1 MTQIAL
7 LLITLPP
14 QQLVMVTLLI
24 STMALEQLAVPRQI
38 PIVLKLTYTATAI
51 LPPAPSLSSITPNTF
66 YLTSGNDGTVKLTGS
81 NSPTPLSSI
90 TNVYVD
96 LNNNGQLDTGNAE
109 ECRDLT
115 LDPSTSSGAS
125 TATLICTMPSDVY
138 RESLRLSTTAGTYPI
153 RLIYSGGDIA
163 TNLTYSYKE
172 PSRTIPADST
182 INLPSSGSSS
192 STNRQL
198 SICTNGVG
206 SNNDCLVDI
215 DTNMI
220 PIKYVGTHKEP
231 KWVVVTNA
239 EQANNTGLW
248 YNYSVGNTAT
258 EGGGAKWA
266 NAVTVT
272 ADSLAEYQQAM
283 TGTNPN
289 VEVDNND
296 ILGYWTYIPR
306 YAYEVQR
313 RDATD
318 RVVAPQNFA
327 IEFQTADEK
336 NVPAK
341 SCNANI
347 TEASQMWVNRPIGDG
362 STNEENA
369 GPNSSN
375 VLAKDYRTNCNI
387 SRTYTS
393 GTSQNPNSSTT
404 WATHPA
410 FSWLDSNGNGE
421 ELNGLWVGKYE
432 TTGKITAP
440 TVKPNQHANIY
451 EYIGNFYLAA
461 KSIGVYDPNNVG
473 GGDSVSSTDSAH
485 RPNLADEL
493 TQNYH
498 HLNTATSHMLKNS
511 EWGAITYLA
520 HSAYG
525 AGINDSYT
533 MKTNVNKNG
542 AYPSTGHDAD
552 GASSRYGITGC
563 GPVSAGSTG
572 SYSDGTPLDENTIE
586 SPTACSTTNTER
598 SYNGNLGLLSSTTNT
613 IYGLYDLSGG
623 ASEYVAGN
631 YTTSTTQTSGS
642 TTYFSTKATEPYV
655 DLYKTSNGFGTK
667 PSWSSGSSA
676 FRYNY
681 DVCTFGTCGGSSTY
695 ETNTAQS
702 VSGNNQSWGGSGSY
716 FVYSS
721 SPWFSRGGDSVISSA
736 SPFYAGRSSGTYYTS
751 YGFRSAL
758 LARPS
763 GQ

>member
-283 TGTNPN
+283 AGTNPN
-289 VEVDNND
+289 IEVDNND
-296 ILGYWTYIPR
+296 VLGYWTYIPR

-313 RDATD
+313 RDAVD
-318 RVVAPQNFA
+318 KPVDSQDFNIV
-327 IEFQTADEK
+327 FQTANEK
-336 NVPAK
+336 NTPLP
-341 SCNANI
+341 
-347 TEASQMWVNRPIGDG
+347 TT
-362 STNEENA
+362 ST
-369 GPNSSN
+369 GTDH
-375 VLAKDYRTNCNI
+375 KDYRESNQ
-387 SRTYTS
+387 SHRTYTP
-393 GTSQNPNSSTT
+393 GTSDNPNNSTT

-410 FSWLDSNGNGE
+410 FSWGNK
-421 ELNGLWVGKYE
+421 ELNGLWIGKYE

-440 TVKPNQHANIY
+440 TVKPNQHANIS

-473 GGDSVSSTDSAH
+473 GGDSASSTSSAH

-493 TQNYH
+493 TQNSH

-525 AGINDSYT
+525 AGINTSIAYD
-533 MKTNVNKNG
+533 TNVQRNS
-542 AYPSTGHDAD
+542 AYPNSSADAD
-552 GASSRYGITGC
+552 GTSSRYSITGC
-563 GPVSAGSTG
+563 GPASANETSSRNT
-572 SYSDGTPLDENTIE
+572 YSDGTPLNADTIE
-586 SPTACSTTNTER
+586 SSTACSTTNAER
-598 SYNGNLGLLSSTTNT
+598 SYNGNLGVLASTTNNT
-613 IYGLYDLSGG
+613 YGIYDTSGG
-623 ASEYVAGN
+623 AYEYMASS
-631 YTTSTTQTSGS
+631 YTTTNQSYSDSYFTTRANT
-642 TTYFSTKATEPYV
+642 PYV

-676 FRYNY
+676 WYYNY
-681 DVCTFGTCGGSSTY
+681 DVCTFETCGGSSTF
-695 ETNTAQS
+695 ETNTQQS
-702 VSGNNQSWGGSGSY
+702 VSGYYQSWGGSHSN
-716 FVYSS
+716 FVDSS
-721 SPWFSRGGDSVISSA
+721 GPWFGRGGGSGNGDA
-736 SPFYAGRSSGTYYTS
+736 SPVYTNSDGGYSGAGS
-751 YGFRSAL
+751 GFRSAL
-758 LARPS
+758 LA
-763 GQ
+763 Q

>member
-231 KWVVVTNA
+231 KWVVVTNE

-283 TGTNPN
+283 AGTNPN
-289 VEVDNND
+289 IEVDNND
-296 ILGYWTYIPR
+296 VLGYWTYIPR

-313 RDATD
+313 RDAVD
-318 RVVAPQNFA
+318 KPVDSQDFNIV
-327 IEFQTADEK
+327 FQTANEK
-336 NVPAK
+336 NTPLP
-341 SCNANI
+341 
-347 TEASQMWVNRPIGDG
+347 TT
-362 STNEENA
+362 ST
-369 GPNSSN
+369 GTDH
-375 VLAKDYRTNCNI
+375 KDYRESNQ
-387 SRTYTS
+387 SHRTYTP

-410 FSWLDSNGNGE
+410 FSWGNT

-451 EYIGNFYLAA
+451 QYIGEFYTAA
-461 KSIGVYDPNNVG
+461 KHIGAYDPNNVG
-473 GGDSVSSTDSAH
+473 GNNVTGTDGTTLSASGNWNSLH
-485 RPNLADEL
+485 NLS
-493 TQNYH
+493 
-498 HLNTATSHMLKNS
+498 TATSHMLKNS

-525 AGINDSYT
+525 AGINDSYAR
-533 MKTNVNKNG
+533 MTNVNKNG
-542 AYPSTGHDAD
+542 AYPSTGNDAD
-552 GASSRYGITGC
+552 GEDVNSRYGITGC
-563 GPVSAGSTG
+563 GPVSTGSTS

-598 SYNGNLGLLSSTTNT
+598 AYNGNLGVLASTTNNT
-613 IYGLYDLSGG
+613 YGIYDTSGG
-623 ASEYVAGN
+623 AYEYVAGN

-667 PSWSSGSSA
+667 PSWSSGSSSWY
-676 FRYNY
+676 YNY
-681 DVCTFGTCGGSSTY
+681 DVCTFETCGGSSTF
-695 ETNTAQS
+695 ETNTQQS
-702 VSGNNQSWGGSGSY
+702 VSGSNQSWGGSYSGY
-716 FVYSS
+716 VYSS
-721 SPWFSRGGDSVISSA
+721 GPWFYRGGNSSYSYA
-736 SPFYAGRSSGTYYTS
+736 SPFYTNGTGGYSDTRN
-751 YGFRSAL
+751 GFRSAL
-758 LARPS
+758 LAHPS

>member
-283 TGTNPN
+283 AGTNPN

-318 RVVAPQNFA
+318 RVVAPQDFN
-327 IEFQTADEK
+327 IIFQTAAEK
-336 NVPAK
+336 NTPAT

-347 TEASQMWVNRPIGDG
+347 TEASQMWVNQPTGTD
-362 STNEENA
+362 STNEDNA

-375 VLAKDYRTNCNI
+375 VLAKDYRTGCNI
-387 SRTYTS
+387 DRTYKP
-393 GTSQNPNSSTT
+393 GTAENPNSSTT

-421 ELNGLWVGKYE
+421 ELNGLWIGKYE

-440 TVKPNQHANIY
+440 TVKPNQHANIS

-461 KSIGVYDPNNVG
+461 KSIGNEDTNNVG
-473 GGDSVSSTDSAH
+473 GGSSSTSDVG
-485 RPNLADEL
+485 RPNLANEL
-493 TQNYH
+493 TPNSH

-525 AGINDSYT
+525 AGINTSIAYD
-533 MKTNVNKNG
+533 TNVQRNS
-542 AYPSTGHDAD
+542 AYPNSSADAD
-552 GASSRYGITGC
+552 GTSSSYGITGC
-563 GPVSAGSTG
+563 GPTRANETSLRNT
-572 SYSDGTPLDENTIE
+572 YSDGTPLNADTIE
-586 SPTACSTTNTER
+586 SSTACSTTNTER
-598 SYNGNLGLLSSTTNT
+598 SYNGSLGVLSSTTNN
-613 IYGLYDLSGG
+613 IYGLYGLSGG

-631 YTTSTTQTSGS
+631 YTTSNTQTYGS
-642 TTYFSTKATEPYV
+642 ATYFNTKATSPYV
-655 DLYKTSNGFGTK
+655 DLYKTANGFGTK
-667 PSWSSGSSA
+667 PSWSSGSSSWY
-676 FRYNY
+676 RNY
-681 DVCTFGTCGGSSTY
+681 DACTFETCGGSSIY
-695 ETNTAQS
+695 ETTTVQS
-702 VSGNNQSWGGSGSY
+702 VSGDYQSWGESYSGFVGSGG
-716 FVYSS
+716 
-721 SPWFSRGGDSVISSA
+721 PWFSRDGESRDSDA
-736 SPFYAGRSSGTYYTS
+736 SPFYANSSYGSNAATL
-751 YGFRSAL
+751 GFRSAL
-758 LARPS
+758 LVNH
-763 GQ
+763 